1 MSHDNVNNP
10 KHYAGGTSLECIEAM
25 RITFG
30 KDAVAEFCLCNA
42 YKYLWR
48 HKLKNGKE
56 DLEKAKW
63 YIDYI
68 NANNLEDILTGGQL
82 DSMADLEVVVNEK
95 LENYSEELEICEMTS
110 YDNVV
115 VRKEQ

>member
-30 KDAVAEFCLCNA
+30 KEAVANFCLCNA

-63 YIDYI
+63 YINYI
-68 NANNLEDILTGGQL
+68 KDNDLDVYLYQL
-82 DSMADLEVVVNEK
+82 DSMEELNAVVSEK
-95 LENYSEELEICEMTS
+95 LENYPDYDVTVS
-110 YDNVV
+110 YDGVV
-115 VRKEQ
+115 ERKE